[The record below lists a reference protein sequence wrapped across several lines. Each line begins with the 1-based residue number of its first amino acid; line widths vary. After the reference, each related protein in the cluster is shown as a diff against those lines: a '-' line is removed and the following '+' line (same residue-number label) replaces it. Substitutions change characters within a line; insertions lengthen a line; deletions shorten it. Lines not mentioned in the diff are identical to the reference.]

1 MMSMRG
7 RKTITDA
14 WGNYLFTLREKMMSW
29 RTTYLGEDQNG
40 TVLFELKKKT
50 SCEYAVPFLST
61 LIPFAPITSPGPS
74 SRTRA
79 DR

>member
-1 MMSMRG
+1 MRG

-40 TVLFELKKKT
+40 TVLFELKKKM
-50 SCEYAVPFLST
+50 SCEYAAPLSQ
-61 LIPFAPITSPGPS
+61 PS
-74 SRTRA
+74 SPLLRSGHLTSQLEPR
-79 DR
+79 